1 MLDCFDGVLTL
12 DATCAGGNGVIA
24 LNSIGINE
32 SLLAKLTDAE
42 QTPASLLAEC
52 EAQARAIMHHDV
64 TTWMAPRMIRR
75 TFVDRATI
83 GEANDRQEVM
93 TGTGMGGIVIE
104 IDNPKSNAILRLG
117 RIGFWSD
124 VGGPVPVEI
133 YDLID
138 GALVDTLTVDT
149 VAGQI
154 TNLSIQIA
162 LPAYRR
168 RSAFFIAT
176 AEGSFFRVDTS
187 AGNCVHCTRGNLG
200 GGVHVWGGRI
210 PAASAVSRGNI
221 QRVSHTS
228 GMLLLVT
235 LECDHAQLLC
245 EVKNELA
252 YPYALKTAECIVRRG
267 VHAVERLNTQRLDL
281 DLLKERADRYGQ
293 EYAAAMSN
301 TLGRMRLPDDPLCFT
316 CVRPTMS
323 TVSAP

>member
-1 MLDCFDGVLTL
+1 M
-12 DATCAGGNGVIA
+12 DATCATGNGVIA
-24 LNSIGINE
+24 LNSLGINE
-32 SLLAKLTDAE
+32 SLLAKLTDVE
-42 QTPASLLAEC
+42 QTPQSLLAEC
-52 EAQARAIMHHDV
+52 EAQAKAIMHHDV
-64 TTWMAPRMIRR
+64 TTWMAHRMIRR

-93 TGTGMGGIVIE
+93 TGYTGLGGIVIE

-138 GALVDTLTVDT
+138 GVLVDTFTVDT
-149 VAGQI
+149 VAGQV

-168 RSAFFIAT
+168 RAAYFIAT
-176 AEGSFFRVDTS
+176 AEGSFFKVDTS
-187 AGNCVHCTRGNLG
+187 AGNCAHCVRGNLG
-200 GGVHVWGGRI
+200 GGVHTWGGRL
-210 PAASAVSRGNI
+210 PAATTVTKSNI

-228 GMLLLVT
+228 GMMLLVT
-235 LECDHAQLLC
+235 LECDHAQMLC

-252 YPYALKTAECIVRRG
+252 YPYGLKTAECIIRRG
-267 VHAVERLNTQRLDL
+267 VHSVERLNSQRLDL

-301 TLGRMRLPDDPLCFT
+301 SLGRMRMPDDPLCFT
-316 CVRPTMS
+316 CFRPTMS